1 MMSEGLRGANVRGL
15 STQSEADRV
24 ADEPKTPSRFYLI
37 TKQAFD
43 YAVSAIAIALLAPLM
58 LLTAVLIRLDTPGPA
73 LFRQQRVGKD
83 GKLFTILKFRSMYLE
98 APKYSMVRRENA
110 MVTRMGRFLR
120 RTSLDELPQLFN
132 VIRGEMSL
140 IGPRPEQPFLVEQYE
155 PWQHRRHVVKPGIT
169 GWWQVNG
176 RNELPMQEN
185 TEYDI
190 YYVDNLS
197 LLLDLKILLLTVREV
212 MRRRGAY

>member
-1 MMSEGLRGANVRGL
+1 
-15 STQSEADRV
+15 
-24 ADEPKTPSRFYLI
+24 
-37 TKQAFD
+37 
-43 YAVSAIAIALLAPLM
+43 M
-58 LLTAVLIRLDTPGPA
+58 LLIAVLIRLDTPGPA
-73 LFRQQRVGKD
+73 LFRQKRVGKD
-83 GKLFTILKFRSMYLE
+83 GKLFTILKFRSMFVE

-110 MVTRMGRFLR
+110 MVTRIGCFLR

-155 PWQHRRHVVKPGIT
+155 PWQHRRHLVKPGIT